1 MKTGIIYHVVVSHQG
16 GKKRPL
22 RTLKETKHVSFDLQ
36 FSFKI
41 QRLLTKMLFV
51 SKEYV
56 SNQKIANF
64 VAGVRLIEVILY

>member
-1 MKTGIIYHVVVSHQG
+1 MY
-16 GKKRPL
+16 
-22 RTLKETKHVSFDLQ
+22 SFDLQ
-36 FSFKI
+36 FSFLEISFKI

-56 SNQKIANF
+56 SNQKIAKF